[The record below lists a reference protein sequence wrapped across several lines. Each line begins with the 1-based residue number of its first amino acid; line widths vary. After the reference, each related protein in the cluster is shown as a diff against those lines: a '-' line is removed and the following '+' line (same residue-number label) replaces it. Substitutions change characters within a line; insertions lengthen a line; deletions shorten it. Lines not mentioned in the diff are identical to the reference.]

1 MGVFTIVTVSTI
13 VFLLY
18 LLLEY
23 AFHLKKLKSIPVRIH
38 VNGTRGKSSVTRLIA
53 AALREAGFKVVAK
66 TTGTLPRVI
75 TDQGV
80 ELPVYRLEN
89 HPNIIEQLRVVSF
102 AARNNA
108 NVLVIECMALNPS
121 LQSVTELNIIK
132 STHGV
137 IINTRADHLDVMG
150 PTERDV
156 TLALLGTTPK
166 NAKLFTCERNHCRA
180 FQMACQDRNSEL
192 VVVSE
197 QEADN
202 ISDDEMSHFSY
213 MEHKENIALA
223 MKVCQSLNV
232 PKETALKGM
241 YQVVPDVGATHEYH
255 VDFYGVKQVVFIN
268 GFAANDPKS
277 SQSLWESAIERHNDK
292 QRKIM
297 VINTRADRLPRSKQ
311 IGESLADWKPADKYI
326 LIGSQCFFLIKTAVK
341 QGLSPTLFLNAEGAE
356 LETIFEIIMEAS
368 GSSSVVV
375 GIGNI
380 KDEGLDLLRFFRNRA
395 KLTK

>member
-1 MGVFTIVTVSTI
+1 MNVFAIVTVSTI

-18 LLLEY
+18 LLLESLV
-23 AFHLKKLKSIPVRIH
+23 HIKKLKSIPVRIH
-38 VNGTRGKSSVTRLIA
+38 VNGTRGKSSVTRLIS

-80 ELPVYRLEN
+80 ELPVYRLEH
-89 HPNIIEQLRVVSF
+89 HPNIIEQLRVISF
-102 AARNNA
+102 AARNKA
-108 NVLVIECMALNPS
+108 NVLVIECMALNPAI
-121 LQSVTELNIIK
+121 QSVTELNMIK
-132 STHGV
+132 STHGI

-166 NAKLFTCERNHCRA
+166 NAKLFTCERNYMPE

-202 ISDDEMSHFSY
+202 ISDEEMRHFSY
-213 MEHKENIALA
+213 MEHKENVALA
-223 MKVCQSLNV
+223 MTVCQSLNV

-268 GFAANDPKS
+268 GFAANDPKT
-277 SQSLWESAIERHNDK
+277 SQSLWESAIERHKEK

-311 IGESLADWKPADKYI
+311 IAESLALWKPADKYI
-326 LIGSQCFFLIKTAVK
+326 VIGSQCFFLIKTAIK

-356 LETIFEIIMEAS
+356 LETIFEIIMDES

-380 KDEGLDLLRFFRNRA
+380 KDEGLELLRFFRNRA